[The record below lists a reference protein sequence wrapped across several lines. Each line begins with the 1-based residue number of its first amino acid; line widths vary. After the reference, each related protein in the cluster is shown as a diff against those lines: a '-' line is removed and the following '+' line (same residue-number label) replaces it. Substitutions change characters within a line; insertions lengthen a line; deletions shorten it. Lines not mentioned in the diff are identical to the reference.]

1 MSGNTFKTK
10 KIVLGGL
17 FAALITLVTY
27 LAIRIPGGSGYIHLG
42 DSVIFVAAFVLGGLG
57 SAAAAAVGSA
67 LTDIILGF
75 AIYAPGTFVIKGLT
89 ALVAAMLMKAFKPKL
104 RILAIL
110 IASLIIP
117 IGYFAYELSFITTFE
132 VAIVNIPFNLL
143 QTTVGSIVGYAL
155 TIALE
160 KTALKNS

>member
-10 KIVLGGL
+10 RIVLGGL

-27 LAIRIPGGSGYIHLG
+27 LAIKIPGGSGYIHLG

-67 LTDIILGF
+67 LTDILLGYAF
-75 AIYAPGTFVIKGLT
+75 YAPATFVIKGLT
-89 ALVAAMLMKAFKPKL
+89 ALSAAMLMRILKPKL

-110 IASLIIP
+110 IAGLIIP
-117 IGYFAYELSFITTFE
+117 LGYFIYEFFFVTTFE
-132 VAIVNIPFNLL
+132 VAVVNIPFNLL
-143 QTTVGSIVGYAL
+143 QTVVGGIVGYAL

-160 KTALKNS
+160 KTKLI